1 MSSKISE
8 LDENSDPAAGAP
20 GQIFTDFSTQLHSK
34 STEAQIEDARYE
46 SNTNFDTKRAPKA
59 RSPHPSLPPPAGGAR
74 GQRPKFETSARPIRT
89 DFDLQRINR
98 SGRVDWG
105 WPQRQIPDFRSR
117 LAAPTKNV
125 TCQHPKSTKI
135 KFFPVRYDETSQLYA
150 PSHPRGSICWG
161 LVFTLWIFHR
171 VWVFRAKICIF
182 STRNHG
188 KIILFDFFRTF
199 RVMAPAATP
208 QNYKNNTKYAS
219 DLCPLTARHNYA
231 NPRTVPLCL

>member
-1 MSSKISE
+1 MKIAIQPLE
-8 LDENSDPAAGAP
+8 LRARFSR
-20 GQIFTDFSTQLHSK
+20 IFQLNSTQNQPNHKSK
-34 STEAQIEDARYE
+34 TPDTNPIRISIQNARRRRGVP
-46 SNTNFDTKRAPKA
+46 T
-59 RSPHPSLPPPAGGAR
+59 LPFPPLRGGAR

-125 TCQHPKSTKI
+125 TFQHPKITKI
-135 KFFPVRYDETSQLYA
+135 NFFPVRYDETSQLHA

-182 STRNHG
+182 STRNQG
-188 KIILFDFFRTF
+188 KFILFDFFRTF

-208 QNYKNNTKYAS
+208 QNYKNNAKYAS
-219 DLCPLTARHNYA
+219 DRGPFTVRHNYA
-231 NPRTVPLCL
+231 FPRTVPLCL